1 MIILSIFIIC
11 LYFYIKKST
20 WQTKWISNKH
30 RNKIIILGHRGAPVY
45 ERENTISSFKKAIEL
60 GADGIELDL
69 QKSKDNYLFIY
80 HDRVLID
87 QTSKIKEK
95 KYLEINKI
103 QTKEPLNTIE
113 DLSKILPKIQLLNL
127 EIKSNSFFNNNVERD
142 VINFI
147 KKNKIVS
154 KTIISSFNPM
164 LLYKIKKTNKQ
175 IIIGYLYTKKNVHWI
190 IRTYFWANIIKP
202 DILHVDIK
210 FLNQKIVKWCRN
222 KQIPI
227 FVYTVNTREE
237 YLYVKKL
244 GVNGI
249 FTDDPLKMKE
259 IEN

>member
-95 KYLEINKI
+95 
-103 QTKEPLNTIE
+103 
-113 DLSKILPKIQLLNL
+113 
-127 EIKSNSFFNNNVERD
+127 
-142 VINFI
+142 
-147 KKNKIVS
+147 
-154 KTIISSFNPM
+154 
-164 LLYKIKKTNKQ
+164 
-175 IIIGYLYTKKNVHWI
+175 
-190 IRTYFWANIIKP
+190 NI
-202 DILHVDIK
+202 
-210 FLNQKIVKWCRN
+210 
-222 KQIPI
+222 
-227 FVYTVNTREE
+227 
-237 YLYVKKL
+237 
-244 GVNGI
+244 
-249 FTDDPLKMKE
+249 
-259 IEN
+259 

>member
-127 EIKSNSFFNNNVERD
+127 EI
-142 VINFI
+142 
-147 KKNKIVS
+147 
-154 KTIISSFNPM
+154 
-164 LLYKIKKTNKQ
+164 
-175 IIIGYLYTKKNVHWI
+175 
-190 IRTYFWANIIKP
+190 
-202 DILHVDIK
+202 
-210 FLNQKIVKWCRN
+210 
-222 KQIPI
+222 
-227 FVYTVNTREE
+227 
-237 YLYVKKL
+237 
-244 GVNGI
+244 
-249 FTDDPLKMKE
+249 
-259 IEN
+259 